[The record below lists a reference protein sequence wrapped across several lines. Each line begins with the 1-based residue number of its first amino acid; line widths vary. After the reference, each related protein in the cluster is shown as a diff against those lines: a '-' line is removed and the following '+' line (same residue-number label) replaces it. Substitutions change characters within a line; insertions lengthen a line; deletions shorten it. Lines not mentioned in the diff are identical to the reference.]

1 MGLHKIS
8 FAVVFVLLMLP
19 GAVPAVAANSGNF
32 ATWSLIKVDYRM
44 THKLGFV
51 GYAEFRSKENLKHT
65 DRWTLSAM
73 LNYRLNSYLKVEG
86 GYAFHYRYKGEGV
99 WGVRNRYK
107 LGLTGTLGWS
117 NIKLS
122 LRERLQRTT
131 ADGVSEDRL
140 RSRLKLSY
148 SSGKSVLSPYFSAE
162 LFQPLGDDAFFTV
175 SRMRYRPGIV
185 FKLSRVCSLDLFYCR
200 QYEPKECRNIM
211 GVELGLKF

>member
-51 GYAEFRSKENLKHT
+51 GYAEFRSKDNLKHT

-162 LFQPLGDDAFFTV
+162 LFQPLGDDAFLLSAECVTV
-175 SRMRYRPGIV
+175 RE
-185 FKLSRVCSLDLFYCR
+185 LCSSFQGSVHWTCFIAGNMNR
-200 QYEPKECRNIM
+200 KNAAISW
-211 GVELGLKF
+211 G

>member
-8 FAVVFVLLMLP
+8 FAVVFVLLMLS

-51 GYAEFRSKENLKHT
+51 GYAEFRSKDNLKHT

-107 LGLTGTLGWS
+107 LDLTGTLGWS

>member
-51 GYAEFRSKENLKHT
+51 GYAEFRSKDNLKHT

-175 SRMRYRPGIV
+175 SRMRYRLGIV